1 MEINLFDYFDEAGG
15 GADAQSHWALRAPY
29 RPSRRFDLMLVPQVE
44 GWREDRDS
52 LAALE
57 EIGGRPWVAAIKGEG
72 DQVWLRLDD
81 EWVAR
86 RGAALEQG
94 EEAVAGC
101 GEVAA
106 GRRFALNFWDANSTK
121 ALHIG
126 HLRNLALGNALG
138 NALGETGGEV
148 ERRSIICDVG
158 RSMGEAMAGVVR
170 SGKYPQGSAENGVKS
185 DHFVGYCYADYVKNG
200 ASLGLAADHPADSL
214 TREVD
219 VRDDSADE
227 LLQRVL
233 NGDQAALELW
243 SQTRAWVISGQRK
256 TLARLGIHFDRVFFE
271 SDFLPEV
278 AELAELG
285 LQEGTLEKRVDGT
298 VIYMTGREELE
309 EMPLVRSDG
318 VPTQHMR
325 ALAYWLADT
334 GLDGTTSV
342 QVCGQ
347 EWFAHVTCRRQLMA
361 ELVHT
366 DSGNGFHPY
375 HDIFHGM
382 VAREREKIA
391 SSKKDALLIDH
402 LIEWIDE
409 QIEADPARE
418 AIRRGS
424 SLARQGRLAGRARLL
439 PPAHGDQAGRLRARE
454 AARRRAGRSAGTW
467 SGRARAAAT
476 ARHRRTR
483 PSSTPTTASPS
494 SRRRPTGACWDAS
507 RRASRSRR
515 WPATRRTSPA
525 GSSPRSGRRTC
536 SASSTRPSTGPP
548 AASDWRRRHEDPAR
562 RQPRLLHLQRLPPA
576 RRGQRRGAD
585 RRRQRRRLLAG
596 ALALGL
602 RRDRP
607 LPRPRQP
614 AALARLLRLQR
625 HPPLQRDPGAGH
637 LPRPP
642 GARPDARRQGQQR
655 AGGDARAAQPHPPLA
670 GRDSS
675 PASRRTSRSSA
686 TTRWRSPTWG
696 PTATSPPGP
705 TTAS

>member
-1 MEINLFDYFDEAGG
+1 MGFAGTMDINLFDYFDEAGG
-15 GADAQSHWALRAPY
+15 GDGAQSHWALRAPY
-29 RPSRRFDLMLVPQVE
+29 RPHQRFDLMLVPRSPDWQ
-44 GWREDRDS
+44 EDRGARDD
-52 LAALE
+52 LE
-57 EIGGRPWVAAIKGEG
+57 RIEGLDWVEAVKSDGG
-72 DQVWLRLDD
+72 QVWLRLDD
-81 EWVAR
+81 GWVDR
-86 RGAALEQG
+86 RGSALEQG

-101 GEVAA
+101 GDVAA

-138 NALGETGGEV
+138 NALGEAGGEI

-233 NGDQAALELW
+233 NGDQTALELW

-278 AELAELG
+278 VELTELG
-285 LQEGTLEKRVDGT
+285 LREGTLEKRVDGT

-402 LIEWIDE
+402 LVEWIDE
-409 QIEADPARE
+409 QIEAD
-418 AIRRGS
+418 
-424 SLARQGRLAGRARLL
+424 
-439 PPAHGDQAGRLRARE
+439 
-454 AARRRAGRSAGTW
+454 
-467 SGRARAAAT
+467 
-476 ARHRRTR
+476 
-483 PSSTPTTASPS
+483 
-494 SRRRPTGACWDAS
+494 
-507 RRASRSRR
+507 
-515 WPATRRTSPA
+515 
-525 GSSPRSGRRTC
+525 
-536 SASSTRPSTGPP
+536 
-548 AASDWRRRHEDPAR
+548 
-562 RQPRLLHLQRLPPA
+562 
-576 RRGQRRGAD
+576 
-585 RRRQRRRLLAG
+585 
-596 ALALGL
+596 
-602 RRDRP
+602 
-607 LPRPRQP
+607 
-614 AALARLLRLQR
+614 
-625 HPPLQRDPGAGH
+625 
-637 LPRPP
+637 
-642 GARPDARRQGQQR
+642 
-655 AGGDARAAQPHPPLA
+655 A
-670 GRDSS
+670 GRDAVRRGHPS
-675 PASRRTSRSSA
+675 PDKVASQVA
-686 TTRWRSPTWG
+686 LG
-696 PTATSPPGP
+696 YFLLHTATKRVDFEPEKLLTEDKALGWDLVRARSRNGNGATPADAPELDPDYRFAVVQAETYGRLLGRVAETLEVAP
-705 TTAS
+705 LARYASHLARWQLEEKRAPHVQRVVNSTLDRAARGLGLEAPA

>member
-1 MEINLFDYFDEAGG
+1 MDINLFDYFDEAGG

-29 RPSRRFDLMLVPQVE
+29 RPHQRFDLMLVPRSPDWQ
-44 GWREDRDS
+44 EDRGARDD
-52 LAALE
+52 LE
-57 EIGGRPWVAAIKGEG
+57 RIEGLDWVEAVQSDGG
-72 DQVWLRLDD
+72 QVWLRLDD
-81 EWVAR
+81 GWVDR
-86 RGAALEQG
+86 RGSALVLGAAG
-94 EEAVAGC
+94 VAGC
-101 GEVAA
+101 GDDAA

-138 NALGETGGEV
+138 NALGEAGGEI

-200 ASLGLAADHPADSL
+200 TGGGALGLAQDHPADSL

-219 VRDDSADE
+219 VMDDSADE

-233 NGDQAALELW
+233 NGDQTALELW

-256 TLARLGIHFDRVFFE
+256 TLSRLGIHFDRVFFE

-278 AELAELG
+278 AELTELG

-402 LIEWIDE
+402 LVEWIDE
-409 QIEADPARE
+409 QIEDDAARD
-418 AIRRGS
+418 AVRRGHPS
-424 SLARQGRLAGRARLL
+424 PDKVASQVALGYFLLHTATKRVDFEPEKLLAEDKALGWDLVRARSRNGNGATPADAPELDPDYRFAVVQAETYGRLLGRVTETLQVAPLARYASHLARWQLEAERAPHVQRVVNSTL
-439 PPAHGDQAGRLRARE
+439 DR
-454 AARRRAGRSAGTW
+454 AARG
-467 SGRARAAAT
+467 
-476 ARHRRTR
+476 
-483 PSSTPTTASPS
+483 
-494 SRRRPTGACWDAS
+494 
-507 RRASRSRR
+507 
-515 WPATRRTSPA
+515 
-525 GSSPRSGRRTC
+525 
-536 SASSTRPSTGPP
+536 
-548 AASDWRRRHEDPAR
+548 
-562 RQPRLLHLQRLPPA
+562 
-576 RRGQRRGAD
+576 
-585 RRRQRRRLLAG
+585 
-596 ALALGL
+596 LGL
-602 RRDRP
+602 EA
-607 LPRPRQP
+607 P
-614 AALARLLRLQR
+614 A
-625 HPPLQRDPGAGH
+625 
-637 LPRPP
+637 
-642 GARPDARRQGQQR
+642 
-655 AGGDARAAQPHPPLA
+655 
-670 GRDSS
+670 
-675 PASRRTSRSSA
+675 
-686 TTRWRSPTWG
+686 
-696 PTATSPPGP
+696 
-705 TTAS
+705 

>member
-1 MEINLFDYFDEAGG
+1 MDINLFDYFDEAGG
-15 GADAQSHWALRAPY
+15 GADTRSQWALRAPY
-29 RPSRRFDLMLVPQVE
+29 RPHRRFDLMLVPQVE
-44 GWREDRDS
+44 GWQQDRDS

-57 EIGGRPWVAAIKGEG
+57 EIGGRPWVAAIKSEG
-72 DQVWLRLDD
+72 KQMWLRLDD
-81 EWVAR
+81 EWVAQ

-101 GEVAA
+101 GDVAA

-138 NALGETGGEV
+138 NALAETGGEI

-219 VRDDSADE
+219 VLDDSADE

-418 AIRRGS
+418 AIRRGHPS
-424 SLARQGRLAGRARLL
+424 PDKVASQVALGYFLLHTATKRVDFEPEKLLAEERALGWDLVRARSRNGNGATPADAPELDPDYRFAVVQAETYGRLLGRVPETLDVAPLARYASHLARWQLEEQRAPHVQRVVNSTL
-439 PPAHGDQAGRLRARE
+439 DR
-454 AARRRAGRSAGTW
+454 AARG
-467 SGRARAAAT
+467 
-476 ARHRRTR
+476 
-483 PSSTPTTASPS
+483 
-494 SRRRPTGACWDAS
+494 
-507 RRASRSRR
+507 
-515 WPATRRTSPA
+515 
-525 GSSPRSGRRTC
+525 
-536 SASSTRPSTGPP
+536 
-548 AASDWRRRHEDPAR
+548 
-562 RQPRLLHLQRLPPA
+562 
-576 RRGQRRGAD
+576 
-585 RRRQRRRLLAG
+585 
-596 ALALGL
+596 LGL
-602 RRDRP
+602 EA
-607 LPRPRQP
+607 P
-614 AALARLLRLQR
+614 A
-625 HPPLQRDPGAGH
+625 
-637 LPRPP
+637 
-642 GARPDARRQGQQR
+642 
-655 AGGDARAAQPHPPLA
+655 
-670 GRDSS
+670 
-675 PASRRTSRSSA
+675 
-686 TTRWRSPTWG
+686 
-696 PTATSPPGP
+696 
-705 TTAS
+705 

>member
-1 MEINLFDYFDEAGG
+1 MDNNLFDYFDEAGG
-15 GADAQSHWALRAPY
+15 GDGAQSHWTLRAPY
-29 RPSRRFDLMLVPQVE
+29 RPHQRFDLMLVPRVK
-44 GWREDRDS
+44 GWQEDPRS
-52 LAALE
+52 LAGLE
-57 EIGGRPWVAAIKGEG
+57 EIGGLSWVEAVEREG
-72 DQVWLRLDD
+72 NQVWLRLDD
-81 EWVAR
+81 DWMR
-86 RGAALEQG
+86 QRGAELEQG

-101 GEVAA
+101 ADVAA

-138 NALGETGGEV
+138 NALIEAGGEV
-148 ERRSIICDVG
+148 ERRSIICDIG

-170 SGKYPQGSAENGVKS
+170 SGKYPQGTGEGNGVKS

-200 ASLGLAADHPADSL
+200 GANGAALGLAQDHPADSL

-219 VRDDSADE
+219 VQDDSADE

-278 AELAELG
+278 AELTELG

-298 VIYMTGREELE
+298 VIYMTDREELE

-347 EWFAHVTCRRQLMA
+347 EWYAHVTCRRQLMA

-402 LIEWIDE
+402 LVEWVDE
-409 QIEADPARE
+409 QLEADPRRA
-418 AIRRGS
+418 AIRRGHPS
-424 SLARQGRLAGRARLL
+424 PDRVASQVALGYFLLHSATKRVDFAPEKLLTDDKALGWDLA
-439 PPAHGDQAGRLRARE
+439 
-454 AARRRAGRSAGTW
+454 
-467 SGRARAAAT
+467 RARA
-476 ARHRRTR
+476 R
-483 PSSTPTTASPS
+483 
-494 SRRRPTGACWDAS
+494 DD
-507 RRASRSRR
+507 
-515 WPATRRTSPA
+515 
-525 GSSPRSGRRTC
+525 
-536 SASSTRPSTGPP
+536 SASAPGK
-548 AASDWRRRHEDPAR
+548 AAQTQNGAAVEDPDYRFAVV
-562 RQPRLLHLQRLPPA
+562 QAETFGRLLGRVAGNLDVAPLARYASHLA
-576 RRGQRRGAD
+576 RWQNGAD
-585 RRRQRRRLLAG
+585 RAPHVSRVVRSTLDRTARG
-596 ALALGL
+596 LGL
-602 RRDRP
+602 EA
-607 LPRPRQP
+607 P
-614 AALARLLRLQR
+614 A
-625 HPPLQRDPGAGH
+625 
-637 LPRPP
+637 
-642 GARPDARRQGQQR
+642 
-655 AGGDARAAQPHPPLA
+655 
-670 GRDSS
+670 
-675 PASRRTSRSSA
+675 
-686 TTRWRSPTWG
+686 
-696 PTATSPPGP
+696 
-705 TTAS
+705 

>member
-1 MEINLFDYFDEAGG
+1 MDINLFDNFDQAGG
-15 GADAQSHWALRAPY
+15 GRGAPSHWTLRAPY
-29 RPSRRFDLMLVPQVE
+29 RPHERFDLMLVPLSP
-44 GWREDRDS
+44 GWREEGAS

-57 EIGGRPWVAAIKGEG
+57 EIEGLPWVAAVERGEK
-72 DQVWLRLDD
+72 QSWLRLED

-86 RGAALEQG
+86 RGAALEEG
-94 EEAVAGC
+94 AVAVAGC

-138 NALGETGGEV
+138 NALAEAGGEI
-148 ERRSIICDVG
+148 ERRSIICDIG

-170 SGKYPQGSAENGVKS
+170 SGKYPQGSENGNGVKS

-200 ASLGLAADHPADSL
+200 AGGASLGLAQDHPADSL

-219 VRDDSADE
+219 VQDDSADE

-278 AELAELG
+278 IELTELG

-298 VIYMTGREELE
+298 VIYMTEREELE

-347 EWFAHVTCRRQLMA
+347 EWYAHVTCRRQLMA

-382 VAREREKIA
+382 VAREKEKIA

-402 LIEWIDE
+402 LVEWIDE
-409 QIEADPARE
+409 QLGADPARE
-418 AIRRGS
+418 AVRRGHPS
-424 SLARQGRLAGRARLL
+424 PDRVASQIALGYFLLHTATKRVDFAPEGLLEDGAALGWDLARARSRGEDGNGASAPEAPELDPDYRFAVVQAETYGRLLGRVAADLKVAPLARYASHLARWQTEEERAPHVSRVVRSTLDRAAGGLGL
-439 PPAHGDQAGRLRARE
+439 EE
-454 AARRRAGRSAGTW
+454 AAA
-467 SGRARAAAT
+467 
-476 ARHRRTR
+476 
-483 PSSTPTTASPS
+483 
-494 SRRRPTGACWDAS
+494 
-507 RRASRSRR
+507 
-515 WPATRRTSPA
+515 
-525 GSSPRSGRRTC
+525 
-536 SASSTRPSTGPP
+536 
-548 AASDWRRRHEDPAR
+548 
-562 RQPRLLHLQRLPPA
+562 
-576 RRGQRRGAD
+576 
-585 RRRQRRRLLAG
+585 
-596 ALALGL
+596 
-602 RRDRP
+602 
-607 LPRPRQP
+607 
-614 AALARLLRLQR
+614 
-625 HPPLQRDPGAGH
+625 
-637 LPRPP
+637 
-642 GARPDARRQGQQR
+642 
-655 AGGDARAAQPHPPLA
+655 
-670 GRDSS
+670 
-675 PASRRTSRSSA
+675 
-686 TTRWRSPTWG
+686 
-696 PTATSPPGP
+696 
-705 TTAS
+705 

>member
-1 MEINLFDYFDEAGG
+1 MDINLFDYFDEAGDG
-15 GADAQSHWALRAPY
+15 DGAQSHWTLRAPY
-29 RPSRRFDLMLVPQVE
+29 QPDRRHDLMLVPLSRD
-44 GWREDRDS
+44 WREDGAA

-57 EIGGRPWVAAIKGEG
+57 EIEGRPWVAAVERGEKHA
-72 DQVWLRLDD
+72 WLRLDD
-81 EWVAR
+81 EWVAK

-138 NALGETGGEV
+138 NALAEAGGEV
-148 ERRSIICDVG
+148 ERRSIICDIG

-170 SGKYPQGSAENGVKS
+170 SGKYPQGSGESNGVKS
-185 DHFVGYCYADYVKNG
+185 DHFVGYCYADYVRNG
-200 ASLGLAADHPADSL
+200 AGRGAGLGLAQDHPADSL

-219 VRDDSADE
+219 VQDDSADE

-233 NGDQAALELW
+233 NGDQSALELW

-278 AELAELG
+278 GELTELG

-298 VIYMTGREELE
+298 VVYMTGREELE

-347 EWFAHVTCRRQLMA
+347 EWYAHVTCRRQLMA

-391 SSKKDALLIDH
+391 SSKKDAVLIDH
-402 LIEWIDE
+402 LVEWIDE
-409 QIEADPARE
+409 QIEADRERE
-418 AIRRGS
+418 A
-424 SLARQGRLAGRARLL
+424 L
-439 PPAHGDQAGRLRARE
+439 
-454 AARRRAGRSAGTW
+454 RRAHPSPDRVASQVALGFFLLHGATKRVDFEPEKLLAADKALGW
-467 SGRARAAAT
+467 DLVRARA
-476 ARHRRTR
+476 R
-483 PSSTPTTASPS
+483 
-494 SRRRPTGACWDAS
+494 DANG
-507 RRASRSRR
+507 
-515 WPATRRTSPA
+515 A
-525 GSSPRSGRRTC
+525 GS
-536 SASSTRPSTGPP
+536 
-548 AASDWRRRHEDPAR
+548 
-562 RQPRLLHLQRLPPA
+562 
-576 RRGQRRGAD
+576 
-585 RRRQRRRLLAG
+585 
-596 ALALGL
+596 
-602 RRDRP
+602 
-607 LPRPRQP
+607 PRQP
-614 AALARLLRLQR
+614 ELDPDYRFAVVQAETYGRLLGRVAADLKVAPLARW
-625 HPPLQRDPGAGH
+625 ASH
-637 LPRPP
+637 LARWQNEAPREPHV
-642 GARPDARRQGQQR
+642 ARVVQSTLDR
-655 AGGDARAAQPHPPLA
+655 ATRGLGLEEAAA
-670 GRDSS
+670 
-675 PASRRTSRSSA
+675 
-686 TTRWRSPTWG
+686 
-696 PTATSPPGP
+696 
-705 TTAS
+705 